1 MKRVDVGRRDE
12 ADELPGND
20 GCQASGSSAR
30 LRSGEDSKHT
40 HTQVK
45 FKSISA
51 ICKVKTDLTLLDDGT
66 IPFQFY
72 QIWKTTLKRNPI
84 LASRCAIRIC
94 HVTVS
99 LAYAVNLNLKLP
111 VMCLE
116 ALLVLEVLWR
126 IWQGSAFAAY

>member
-51 ICKVKTDLTLLDDGT
+51 ICKVKTDLTLLDDGIRVNT
-66 IPFQFY
+66 P
-72 QIWKTTLKRNPI
+72 KRAKNP
-84 LASRCAIRIC
+84 
-94 HVTVS
+94 VS
-99 LAYAVNLNLKLP
+99 NR
-111 VMCLE
+111 
-116 ALLVLEVLWR
+116 LVGG
-126 IWQGSAFAAY
+126 ID

>member
-66 IPFQFY
+66 SATKKGLGGRLNATWTWVTIVKSGKNIKY
-72 QIWKTTLKRNPI
+72 IVTC
-84 LASRCAIRIC
+84 ASSQVSI
-94 HVTVS
+94 VT
-99 LAYAVNLNLKLP
+99 AV
-111 VMCLE
+111 
-116 ALLVLEVLWR
+116 
-126 IWQGSAFAAY
+126 